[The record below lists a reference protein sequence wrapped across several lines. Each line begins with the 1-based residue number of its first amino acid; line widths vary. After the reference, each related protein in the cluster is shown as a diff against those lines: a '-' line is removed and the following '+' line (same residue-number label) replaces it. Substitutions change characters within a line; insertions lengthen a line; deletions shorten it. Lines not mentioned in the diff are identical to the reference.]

1 MNEHTAVEHKDIT
14 DEAAA
19 SEERF
24 ADSPENEA
32 DEEKSTEPGFRTVT
46 YTSPGFDTGAEDA
59 EGMEDAEDTVTGAHT
74 ETQAEAQADK
84 QAETEV
90 GFGSSH
96 YTEPETGTE
105 TETGSSHYTEPEP
118 DPETETEREAGFGS
132 SSYTE
137 AETDAETETETGFG
151 SDFDTDNDTEADTE
165 AQTESATATAADT
178 VAEPLLGAASAE
190 AFIDRW
196 SSVQATFV
204 EDPHR
209 SVTEADTLL
218 TEVLT
223 AYQQAIE
230 QRRAQIAGSGA
241 GSTGGPDSTGSA
253 PDTEGLRLALLE
265 YRSIITAMV
274 GV

>member
-1 MNEHTAVEHKDIT
+1 MNEHTAVEHEDIT
-14 DEAAA
+14 
-19 SEERF
+19 
-24 ADSPENEA
+24 

-46 YTSPGFDTGAEDA
+46 YTSPGFDTGAEDT
-59 EGMEDAEDTVTGAHT
+59 EDTEDMEDAEDREDTVTGSHT

-84 QAETEV
+84 QAEAETEA

-96 YTEPETGTE
+96 YTEPETE
-105 TETGSSHYTEPEP
+105 TES
-118 DPETETEREAGFGS
+118 EAGFGS

-137 AETDAETETETGFG
+137 AETETETGFDSD
-151 SDFDTDNDTEADTE
+151 SDFDTATATNTE
-165 AQTESATATAADT
+165 AQTESPAAAADP

-230 QRRAQIAGSGA
+230 QRRSQIAGSGA
-241 GSTGGPDSTGSA
+241 GSTGGTDSAGSA

>member
-1 MNEHTAVEHKDIT
+1 MNEHTAVEHEDIT
-14 DEAAA
+14 
-19 SEERF
+19 
-24 ADSPENEA
+24 

-46 YTSPGFDTGAEDA
+46 YTSPGFDTGAEDT
-59 EGMEDAEDTVTGAHT
+59 EDTEDREDAEDREDREDTVTGSHT

-84 QAETEV
+84 QAEAETEA
-90 GFGSSH
+90 GFG
-96 YTEPETGTE
+96 P
-105 TETGSSHYTEPEP
+105 SHYTEPEP
-118 DPETETEREAGFGS
+118 ETESEAGFGS

-137 AETDAETETETGFG
+137 AETEAETGFDSDSDSD
-151 SDFDTDNDTEADTE
+151 SDFATATATNTE
-165 AQTESATATAADT
+165 AQTESPAAAADT

-241 GSTGGPDSTGSA
+241 GSTGGTDSAGSA

>member
-1 MNEHTAVEHKDIT
+1 MNEHTAVEHEDIT
-14 DEAAA
+14 
-19 SEERF
+19 
-24 ADSPENEA
+24 

-46 YTSPGFDTGAEDA
+46 YTSPGFDTGAEDT
-59 EGMEDAEDTVTGAHT
+59 EDTEDMEDVEDREDTVTGSHT

-84 QAETEV
+84 QAEAETEA

-96 YTEPETGTE
+96 YTEPE
-105 TETGSSHYTEPEP
+105 
-118 DPETETEREAGFGS
+118 PETESEAGFGS

-137 AETDAETETETGFG
+137 AETDAETEAETGFG
-151 SDFDTDNDTEADTE
+151 SDFDTATATATE
-165 AQTESATATAADT
+165 AQTESPAAAADT

-241 GSTGGPDSTGSA
+241 GSTGGTDSAGSA